1 MPQFAPD
8 QCEFGDQAGYGIF
21 DIGHWREHIQLV
33 LLFQAQTPSLII
45 PNPDFGAI
53 LSGGPSNLR
62 GGLDQH
68 QTVHSLLRQFT
79 GVAGVDYTDFR
90 LDQQTDFYSFL
101 GYHSAEHA
109 QIRQVLGL
117 M

>member
-8 QCEFGDQAGYGIF
+8 QCEFGDQAGYGIV

-33 LLFQAQTPSLII
+33 QLFWAQSPSIVI

-62 GGLDQH
+62 RGLDLH
-68 QTVHSLLRQFT
+68 QTVHTLLRQFT
-79 GVAGVDYTDFR
+79 GVPGVDYTDFR
-90 LDQQTDFYSFL
+90 LDQETDFYSFM
-101 GYHSAEHA
+101 GYHAGEHA
-109 QIRQVLGL
+109 AIRQVLGIT
-117 M
+117 

>member
-8 QCEFGDQAGYGIF
+8 QCEFGDRAGYGIF
-21 DIGHWREHIQLV
+21 DIGNWREHIQLV
-33 LLFQAQTPSLII
+33 LLFQAQTPSIII

-79 GVAGVDYTDFR
+79 GVAGVDYTDFD
-90 LDQQTDFYSFL
+90 LSQETDFYSFIS
-101 GYHSAEHA
+101 YHAQEHA
-109 QIRQVLGL
+109 QIRQILGI